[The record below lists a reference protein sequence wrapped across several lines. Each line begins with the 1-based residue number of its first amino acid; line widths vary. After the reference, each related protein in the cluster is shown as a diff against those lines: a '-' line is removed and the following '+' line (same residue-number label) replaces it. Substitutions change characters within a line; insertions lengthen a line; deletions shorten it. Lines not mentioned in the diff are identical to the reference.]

1 MTEQLQV
8 RPKVFLWQ
16 FIFIV
21 SFIEIFSELVLE
33 HLLKYLGLQP
43 DSLPIHY
50 AKLIVEILMTSLV
63 AFLWI
68 RWRQRWMNGV
78 QERLAESQEDY
89 HSLFEHSRDAERI
102 ISGTVLKLEAL
113 RKRKDGNNVEV
124 SLTESPIF
132 SSDGRVVS
140 IAVIAKD
147 LTEFRRT
154 ERAVLRADKLALTDE
169 LAAGIAHEI
178 RNPLTAIQGYL
189 QLMRSHFDPKYLDVL
204 LPEVKRINDITDEFL
219 LLSKPQIEAR
229 ESADIRNL
237 LQTSVYESHQ
247 EFY

>member
-1 MTEQLQV
+1 
-8 RPKVFLWQ
+8 
-16 FIFIV
+16 
-21 SFIEIFSELVLE
+21 
-33 HLLKYLGLQP
+33 
-43 DSLPIHY
+43 
-50 AKLIVEILMTSLV
+50 
-63 AFLWI
+63 
-68 RWRQRWMNGV
+68 MNGV